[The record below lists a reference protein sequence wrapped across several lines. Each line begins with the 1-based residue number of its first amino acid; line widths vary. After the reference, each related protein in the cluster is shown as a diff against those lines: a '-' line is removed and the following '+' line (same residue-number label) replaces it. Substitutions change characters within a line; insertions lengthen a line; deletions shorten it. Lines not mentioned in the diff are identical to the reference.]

1 MKTSILVWL
10 GAIATAFG
18 QSQSPYTVSI
28 KMDSYD
34 TGRIIHIL
42 NGETDVNF
50 LVILDENGGQV
61 SNMRKAV
68 KSVLS
73 GDIDLAQM
81 PNINTRENSPIE
93 VKSTDIMIGSQF
105 EIDMPPVSVIVVRTE
120 VSKTEK
126 ET

>member
-1 MKTSILVWL
+1 
-10 GAIATAFG
+10 
-18 QSQSPYTVSI
+18 
-28 KMDSYD
+28 
-34 TGRIIHIL
+34 
-42 NGETDVNF
+42 
-50 LVILDENGGQV
+50 
-61 SNMRKAV
+61 MRKAV

-120 VSKTEK
+120 VN
-126 ET
+126 